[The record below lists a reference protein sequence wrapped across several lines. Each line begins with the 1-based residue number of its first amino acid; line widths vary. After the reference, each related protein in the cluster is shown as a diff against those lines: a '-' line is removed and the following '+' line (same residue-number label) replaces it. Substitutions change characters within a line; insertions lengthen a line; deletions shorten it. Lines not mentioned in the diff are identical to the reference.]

1 MSGNIPVAS
10 RKLFLLSIFLF
21 ASADFCSLFHSSS
34 LATHTEFS
42 LTRTRMST
50 RPIVSDNDNDDDEGK
65 GEDDLFGIDK
75 EEEEEEEEEDVEEE
89 DGTVILVNDIERIR
103 PMDKYSSSRSF

>member
-1 MSGNIPVAS
+1 
-10 RKLFLLSIFLF
+10 
-21 ASADFCSLFHSSS
+21 
-34 LATHTEFS
+34 
-42 LTRTRMST
+42 MST

-75 EEEEEEEEEDVEEE
+75 EEEVDVEEE
-89 DGTVILVNDIERIR
+89 DGTVILFVNDKERIR

>member
-42 LTRTRMST
+42 LTRTRRST
-50 RPIVSDNDNDDDEGK
+50 RPIVSDNDSDDDEGK
-65 GEDDLFGIDK
+65 GEDDLFGID
-75 EEEEEEEEEDVEEE
+75 EEEEEEEEDVEEE
-89 DGTVILVNDIERIR
+89 DGTVILVTDVERIR

>member
-1 MSGNIPVAS
+1 
-10 RKLFLLSIFLF
+10 
-21 ASADFCSLFHSSS
+21 
-34 LATHTEFS
+34 
-42 LTRTRMST
+42 MST

-75 EEEEEEEEEDVEEE
+75 EEEEEDVEEE
-89 DGTVILVNDIERIR
+89 DGTMILVNDIERIR